1 MTCRPLTKEEADELR
16 EKYWPKVIDALNREP
31 GESLL
36 EWETRAKSVRESL
49 RAAQETEPVPA
60 KHCQNGGD
68 VCLAGNRDGI
78 CCPDD
83 SCDID
88 DGLRKNPTANRGVKP

>member
-1 MTCRPLTKEEADELR
+1 MPCQPLTKEEAD
-16 EKYWPKVIDALNREP
+16 AL
-31 GESLL
+31 
-36 EWETRAKSVRESL
+36 RAKHW
-49 RAAQETEPVPA
+49 PVPA
-60 KHCQNGGD
+60 EHCQNGGD

-88 DGLRKNPTANRGVKP
+88 DGIRKSPTPGEPRE